1 MEDYI
6 NENNLPQKENSKASF
21 YIILIFLALFN
32 LPAIVVGAIVYLVFF
47 RLLKWKP
54 AITSILIGILS
65 ILWYVLVKMTHP
77 FSVFV
82 LKQPES
88 WLIPYLF
95 LGVIVGFISGLI
107 FIYWR
112 ANQLKTYPELREMHG
127 WAKDFEYAETPIEII
142 KKKKLAADCRKGE
155 CNTYTAAPMGV
166 LEDKVKLLDEK
177 VYDKTHIVYRY
188 YNEAYKSTLIT
199 GGTGSGKTLTMLNL
213 MRNDILAGYPICVI
227 DFKKGPDMAY
237 FLSKWAKENDRKFY
251 HFTSGDVGTYK
262 NPFCEHQAS
271 YDPLSTGTGTSKAD
285 MMLNLRKWDGASE
298 VYKGRTQSI
307 LQAIF
312 YLLENVDRATLPRI
326 PWDQGG
332 IAQFVSALEVANLF
346 DLIEQ
351 YKKELSL
358 RETSSG
364 DIRRLQE
371 LQNLYNDLTSGRSSL
386 LKEQL
391 DGLSIICRT
400 LILSNYSDWLAK
412 GETPNHINLFEIA
425 VSEDAPIVLFQ
436 FNPNEEPEFAKYM
449 GSIIMSDLSRASAYK
464 QAQGNKTPF
473 GLYVDE
479 TQILDPDDIT
489 GIVEKARSAMF
500 FSTFSA
506 QSLEQLIKG
515 GGGEDV
521 LNGILDTVSNF
532 IVHSGASE
540 DSALR
545 YSKIIGKDKV
555 TNYRI
560 TGRRNS
566 QIFGANF
573 NNSRHS
579 MVNKETTYEYRVLPK
594 EFQELSS
601 PDEKNGY
608 KSTAYYITKQCSD
621 PRFSNSSSVIAR
633 KFQSVVDDEILEKVP
648 EEFKKDLL
656 TAGLR
661 KRAPIMKKIED
672 IENVNEVLLED
683 NIFKIEEI
691 EEEDL
696 DIESQQDK
704 INDVLRKEETFQN
717 NFLSSNANLLRQS
730 NMSATQVAKENKREA
745 LEPKKKKTS
754 FELMQE
760 KMGVKSVTNTENKPK
775 KEASKNKFKGL
786 PKID

>member
-6 NENNLPQKENSKASF
+6 NDGGLPQKNNSKAGM
-21 YIILIFLALFN
+21 YILLVILSLLN
-32 LPAIVVGAIVYLVFF
+32 LPAIIVGSIIYLIFF
-47 RLLKWKP
+47 RSLKWKP
-54 AITSILIGILS
+54 TITSILIFILS
-65 ILWYVLVKMTHP
+65 LLWYILVKATNP
-77 FSVFV
+77 FSIFV
-82 LKQPES
+82 ISQPKT
-88 WLIPYLF
+88 WFIPYMFLNVILGLF
-95 LGVIVGFISGLI
+95 GGLI
-107 FIYWR
+107 FIFWR
-112 ANQLKTYPELREMHG
+112 ANQLKTYPELKEMHG
-127 WAKDFEYAETPIEII
+127 WAKDFSYADTPLEII
-142 KKKKLAADCRKGE
+142 KRKKLAQECREGKSNSYE
-155 CNTYTAAPMGV
+155 AAPMGV
-166 LEDKVKLLDEK
+166 LEEPVKLSGEEI
-177 VYDKTHIVYRY
+177 YDKYHTVYRY
-188 YNEAYKSTLIT
+188 YSEAYKSTLIT

-237 FLSKWAKENDRKFY
+237 FLSKWAKENNRRFY

-312 YLLENVDRATLPRI
+312 YLLENVDKNTLPRI
-326 PWDQGG
+326 PWEQGG
-332 IAQFVSALEVANLF
+332 IAQFVAALEVSNLF
-346 DLIEQ
+346 DLIEE
-351 YKKELSL
+351 YKKELSV
-358 RETSSG
+358 TNPSSG

-371 LQNLYNDLTSGRSSL
+371 LQNLYKDLTSGNRSL

-400 LILSNYSDWLAK
+400 LILSNYSDWLSK

-425 VSEDAPIVLFQ
+425 ASKDAPIVLFQ

-479 TQILDPDDIT
+479 TQILDPADIT

-506 QSLEQLIKG
+506 QSLEQLVKG

-532 IVHSGASE
+532 IVHSGSSE

-545 YSKIIGKDKV
+545 YSKIVGKDKV
-555 TNYRI
+555 TSYRV

-566 QIFGANF
+566 NIFAANF
-573 NNSRHS
+573 SNSRQS
-579 MVNKETTYEYRVLPK
+579 MVNKETSYEYRILPK

-601 PDEKNGY
+601 PSGSNGY
-608 KSTAYYITKQCSD
+608 KSTAYYITKQCSE
-621 PRFSNSSSVIAR
+621 PSLSANSGAIAR
-633 KFQSVVDDEILEKVP
+633 KFQSVVDDEILEPVP
-648 EEFKKDLL
+648 EDFKRNLL
-656 TAGLR
+656 TAGISE
-661 KRAPIMKKIED
+661 KRTLSVREIEE
-672 IENVNEVLLED
+672 IENIDEVLLQD
-683 NIFKIEEI
+683 NNFKIEEV
-691 EEEDL
+691 EDEDSL
-696 DIESQQDK
+696 DIYEEQIK
-704 INDVLRKEETFQN
+704 KEEQEEQVEEN
-717 NFLSSNANLLRQS
+717 IGSNFFLNSNANLLRQQS
-730 NMSATQVAKENKREA
+730 MTPKQLAKENKRES
-745 LEPKKKKTS
+745 LEPKRKKTS

-760 KMGVKSVTNTENKPK
+760 KRGVKPVNNTQEK
-775 KEASKNKFKGL
+775 KNKGFNGL
-786 PKID
+786 PKIE